1 MTSTY
6 ELKPCRSHPLGSR
19 LALEVTSSGEHLH
32 SLRWL
37 QCLLTSSPR
46 MYLIN
51 LLKLLSKYIYLFGDW
66 ELPPTIYSV
75 IVDKDATDYKKL
87 YVQILMFQIN
97 NYPTNNS
104 GYHQKSCEGT
114 RLAYLVTIKFCTKK
128 KNWLRLRNSPA
139 LLLRSS

>member
-1 MTSTY
+1 
-6 ELKPCRSHPLGSR
+6 
-19 LALEVTSSGEHLH
+19 
-32 SLRWL
+32 
-37 QCLLTSSPR
+37 

-66 ELPPTIYSV
+66 ELPPSIYSV

-104 GYHQKSCEGT
+104 GYH
-114 RLAYLVTIKFCTKK
+114 
-128 KNWLRLRNSPA
+128 
-139 LLLRSS
+139 